1 MEMVGVDPGVQS
13 HVLKLASS
21 QLCSNL
27 NGQLM
32 VGIIYIYIY
41 IYYNIVYWNSYA
53 ANPVRIPTCCC

>member
-1 MEMVGVDPGVQS
+1 MQS

-32 VGIIYIYIY
+32 VDLML
-41 IYYNIVYWNSYA
+41 NEVCA
-53 ANPVRIPTCCC
+53 